1 MKRYDTIPY
10 RKVDNIT
17 VTSST
22 VYPEVAPSEEDYYII
37 SSMGDRF
44 DILAKQFYNNQDYWW
59 VIASVNPN
67 VRRDTMYITPGLQLR
82 IPPLRKAI
90 QLYESGNTNR

>member
-1 MKRYDTIPY
+1 MKRYSTIPF
-10 RKVDNIT
+10 RKVEDIT
-17 VTSST
+17 VTSTT
-22 VYPEVAPSEEDYYII
+22 VYPEVASSEEDYYII

-44 DILAKQFYNNQDYWW
+44 DILAKQFYGNQDYWW

-82 IPPLRKAI
+82 VPPLRQAI
-90 QLYESGNTNR
+90 ELYQSANNNR

>member
-1 MKRYDTIPY
+1 MKRYSNIPY
-10 RKVDNIT
+10 RKVEDIT
-17 VTSST
+17 VTSTT

>member
-1 MKRYDTIPY
+1 MKRYSTIPY
-10 RKVDNIT
+10 RKVEDIT
-17 VTSST
+17 VTST
-22 VYPEVAPSEEDYYII
+22 AVYPEVAPSEEDYYII

-90 QLYESGNTNR
+90 QLYESANINR